1 MARNTRTFS
10 DLDFNF
16 SPHPVT
22 GDLVQKFD
30 ENAVKQSIKNLLQ
43 IRHYE
48 KPFHSDIGS
57 PLRELLFENI
67 TPLTE
72 AMAKRAIIDIISN
85 FEPRVSIINVEVI
98 ASDENNSLYINL
110 VFKIVNTE
118 RPITLDFAL
127 ERTR

>member
-10 DLDFNF
+10 DLDLNF
-16 SPHPVT
+16 TAHPVT
-22 GDLVQKFD
+22 KDITLKYD
-30 ENAVKQSIKNLLQ
+30 ENAVKQALKNLLQ

-48 KPFHSDIGS
+48 KPFQSNLGS
-57 PLRELLFENI
+57 PLRELLFEPI

-72 AMAKRAIIDIISN
+72 LMAKRSIIDLISN
-85 FEPRVSIINVEVI
+85 FEPRVDLIDVNVI
-98 ASDENNSLYINL
+98 ASEENNSLYVNI

-118 RPITLDFAL
+118 RPITLEFLL